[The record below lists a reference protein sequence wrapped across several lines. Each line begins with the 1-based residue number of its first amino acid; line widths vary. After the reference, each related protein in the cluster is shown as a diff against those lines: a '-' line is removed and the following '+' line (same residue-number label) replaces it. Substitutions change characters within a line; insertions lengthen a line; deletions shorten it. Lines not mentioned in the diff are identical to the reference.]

1 MTEEQTSQP
10 KKRGRPAG
18 QPRNAPACELAE
30 LAKYPEAGKRFV
42 WGSEPIHGGA
52 KRKGL
57 AILYNPAHEGGQV
70 TLMPVTTD
78 TEGNIRWRYRF
89 IAGPQ
94 PYRYD
99 KIDIHPAMAA
109 GLPAELRRLADL
121 LEAGTTDWF
130 GGPAGAV
137 KKEEAYH
144 DAIKQDHLS
153 ERIKKLNVF

>member
-70 TLMPVTTD
+70 TLMPVTED
-78 TEGNIRWRYRF
+78 KGQIVWRYRF
-89 IAGPQ
+89 VPKCPD
-94 PYRYD
+94 PYRYE
-99 KIDIHPAMAA
+99 KIDIHPSMAA
-109 GLPAELRRLADL
+109 SLPAELRRLADL